1 MVVKPGLNSLL
12 TLTSELNVHL
22 FQKSAIFRGFREI
35 KLNNLYLLQGLLDDK
50 FSSPD
55 VLVGKKCPNLVEV
68 ELGGEV
74 GGDGGDD
81 VAHGEAAGV
90 ELVKDLLPVA
100 LQVPPGGK
108 LT

>member
-1 MVVKPGLNSLL
+1 M
-12 TLTSELNVHL
+12 
-22 FQKSAIFRGFREI
+22 A
-35 KLNNLYLLQGLLDDK
+35 
-50 FSSPD
+50 
-55 VLVGKKCPNLVEV
+55 
-68 ELGGEV
+68 
-74 GGDGGDD
+74 GDGGDD